1 MKCPKCDSENL
12 ENSRFCSSCGS
23 RLTPPDGGDLAE
35 TKPMPAPR
43 AHPAVGTT
51 FAGRYHIIEEL
62 GRGGMGVVY
71 KAEDTRLKRTVALKF
86 LPPDL
91 TRDPGTRQRF
101 IHEAQAASS
110 LDHPNICRIHEI
122 EETSDHHIF
131 ISMSCYDGETLK
143 ERIVRGPL
151 EVEEALRL
159 AIQICEGLAKAH
171 EKDIVHRDIKP
182 GNIFVTRDGDAKLLD
197 FGLAKLAGQ
206 TRLTRTG
213 TTVGTIAYMSPEQAQ
228 GRSVD
233 HRTDIWSTGVVLYEL
248 LTGAQPFKGEYEQAI
263 IYSILNDE
271 PQPVTSLREGIP
283 AGLERIVE
291 KALAKDPDER
301 YQSIDEMLGDL
312 IEIRRDSGYE
322 GPARVPSRLRAARK
336 RILRI
341 LIPAALAT
349 VLVVVFI
356 VFKFK
361 VFHIEIGPQGEALAD
376 QNSLAVMPF
385 ENMEDAQD
393 TQRYGQ
399 MITALLTT
407 NLSESEHMRV
417 ISRQRLRDILR
428 FLEQDKTRET
438 ENVTASEVAER
449 AGVNLILTGT
459 ILQTEPN
466 PVVTSVI
473 SQGSSGEVLATQ
485 RVDGMPGQ
493 DIFSVV
499 DKLSRAIRQDL
510 SLPQD
515 ESFRPVKEVT
525 TSSPEAYRYYLEG
538 LDHTYTYSFK
548 DAEES
553 FTEALAYDS
562 TFAMAHACRANAI
575 YVLRFGRVTP
585 EVMHE
590 INKALEYC
598 GNGSPY
604 EQGWI
609 RAHHAF
615 LTGDDSTALAGF
627 ESVAEDFPGEKEVFK
642 AIGYIYLYRLPDP
655 EKALRA
661 YEKTIELDPLNPN
674 PYCQLTYLYD
684 VVGDTAKSRWAI
696 EKYIAVAPDNANAFG
711 TLGDLFRTKN
721 RLDEAIKAY
730 ERAIE
735 LDPRQYL
742 MQLHL
747 CYLYLYSGDYE
758 KARAC
763 YRSLALE
770 GDEAWARSWG
780 RVGLALVETYRGRID
795 VALKVLEDGLIVDRM
810 DELEDNDPLID
821 KHMLKA
827 RIHREKGEC
836 DLALAEAHTAIH
848 MMRSKF
854 PDWTLYGTIEQVQIA
869 AQCHNYA
876 VADSLVRYFKDN
888 LEEESGP
895 RMGAY
900 LWALGIIELAK
911 GNVDAAL
918 AHLERTVGEFGWTE
932 DFRPRYFLSRARIEA
947 GRPADAIEDLQWI
960 TNTCA
965 EDKAYRSLT
974 VVRAHYLLGIAYEAT
989 GQKDKAI
996 EQYEKF
1002 VSIWADPDPVL
1013 LPEVEDARRR
1023 LAGLKTA
1030 S

>member
-43 AHPAVGTT
+43 AHPAVGKT

-562 TFAMAHACRANAI
+562 TFAMAHAYRANAI
-575 YVLRFGRVTP
+575 WPQRLGRLTP
-585 EVMHE
+585 EVQRAAG
-590 INKALEYC
+590 KALQYS
-598 GNGSPY
+598 GNTTPW
-604 EQGWI
+604 EQGYI
-609 RAHHAF
+609 RGVHAF
-615 LTGDDSTALAGF
+615 FTGDDSTALAEM
-627 ESVAEDFPGEKEVFK
+627 ESLVEDFPDEKE
-642 AIGYIYLYRLPDP
+642 AWNYISYIYHYRLPNP
-655 EKALRA
+655 ERALWA
-661 YEKTIELDPLNPN
+661 YEKMIELDPLFVTAFS
-674 PYCQLTYLYD
+674 QLAYLYD
-684 VVGDTAKSRWAI
+684 EMGDTEKSLWAVK
-696 EKYIAVAPDNANAFG
+696 KYIAVAPDHANAHE
-711 TLGDLFRTKN
+711 TAGDLFLRRG
-721 RLDEAIKAY
+721 RLDEAIEAY
-730 ERAIE
+730 ETAVE
-735 LDPRQYL
+735 TDPKQHNCAYNL
-742 MQLHL
+742 G
-747 CYLYLYSGDYE
+747 YLYLYRGDYE
-758 KARAC
+758 KSRAQ
-763 YRSLALE
+763 YKSLAI
-770 GDEAWARSWG
+770 DADDAWHRGWG
-780 RVGLALVETYRGRID
+780 RVGRGLVETYQGRLD
-795 VALKVLEDGLIVDRM
+795 AALRILDDGLVADRM
-810 DELEDNDPLID
+810 DELEDNDPIIE
-821 KHMLKA
+821 KHLLKA
-827 RIHREKGEC
+827 RIYREKGEC
-836 DLALAEAHTAIH
+836 ELALAEAGTAID
-848 MMRSKF
+848 MKRSKF
-854 PDWTLYGTIEQVQIA
+854 PEWTRYGIGDQVQIA

-876 VADSLVRYFKDN
+876 VADSLARYYKEN

-895 RMGAY
+895 SMGAY
-900 LWALGIIELAK
+900 LWALGIIELEK

-918 AHLERTVGEFGWTE
+918 AHLERAVNEFGWTE
-932 DFRPRYFLSRARIEA
+932 DLRPRYFLSRARIEA

-960 TNTCA
+960 IRYCRGI
-965 EDKAYRSLT
+965 KADRSLT
-974 VVRAHYLLGIAYEAT
+974 AVRAHYLLGIAYEET
-989 GQKDKAI
+989 GEKDKAI
-996 EQYEKF
+996 AQYEKF
-1002 VSIWADPDPVL
+1002 LSIWADPDPAL
-1013 LPEVEDARRR
+1013 LPEVEDAGQR